1 MEKEKLFE
9 LARKGDPD
17 ACNKVGD
24 MYYEGNGVRQDIAK
38 AMEYYLVAEKA
49 GHVEAKYS
57 VGYAY
62 LYGENGETNYARA
75 FECLEYAAQRNH
87 AKACRILG
95 FAYFW
100 GNGVD
105 VDMDASFR
113 YMLWGADLG
122 DASAQAHVAQA
133 YEGEMWGA
141 PGGCQAQARKYYELA
156 LAQNSE
162 HAQWCMGYNYHG
174 GYNGYP
180 QDYQKAFYYFKLS
193 AENGSNKGQ
202 FYLAMCYS
210 NGEGTAV
217 DWAEAKK
224 WLEIAVENGN
234 LEAAGRLGILLLGGT
249 VAKFSKANTRKA
261 YGLLKD
267 SAAQGDHAAT
277 AALED
282 LEKSMRDWNATLDS
296 WTTTML
302 ACEQESLGNG
312 PQAVKLYKEAAEEN
326 SLQAMT
332 FLGILYLRGMP
343 GVPKDPNLAVQWFR
357 KGAQAG
363 NKAAQMNLG
372 ICYLEGNGV
381 SKNVREAEKWLKLAA
396 DQGET
401 GAMFCLA
408 DIYREEP
415 GKYHQAEILYKR
427 VIAAGDI
434 PDKNL
439 TMAKCSLGLLY
450 GLQEKFA
457 LAVPLLKE
465 AAQEGD
471 EIAQKMLGDCYFEG
485 CGVPRNVEEAI
496 RWWKQAA
503 ANGSVEAQEA
513 LQQVTPGLQGYQ
525 QSQQN
530 KKDSGGCYV
539 ATAVYGS
546 YDCPQVWTLRR
557 FRDDRLAETWYG
569 RVFVRVYYAVSPTVV
584 KWFGKSAWFVHLCKP
599 FLDRLVANLNSEGIE
614 DTPYHDRCW

>member
-1 MEKEKLFE
+1 MDKEKLFE

-17 ACNKVGD
+17 ACNTVGD
-24 MYYEGNGVRQDIAK
+24 MYYYGQGVPRDFAK
-38 AMEYYLVAEKA
+38 AMDRFEIAAKA
-49 GHVEAKYS
+49 GHTEANYS
-57 VGYAY
+57 LGYMY
-62 LYGENGETNYARA
+62 LYGENGEPDYPRA
-75 FECLEYAAQRNH
+75 FECLEYAANHDH
-87 AKACRILG
+87 AKACMILG

-100 GNGVD
+100 GNGVE
-105 VDMDASFR
+105 VNMDKSFC
-113 YMLWGADLG
+113 YMLRGAELG
-122 DASAQAHVAQA
+122 EVSAQAHVAQA

-141 PGGCQAQARKYYELA
+141 PSGCQAQARKYYELA

-210 NGEGTAV
+210 KGEGTAV
-217 DWAEAKK
+217 DWTEAKK

-234 LEAAGRLGILLLGGT
+234 LEAAGRLGILLLDGSVT
-249 VAKFSKANTRKA
+249 EFSKANTRRA

-267 SAAQGDHAAT
+267 SAAQGDRAAT
-277 AALED
+277 ATLED
-282 LEKSMRDWNATLDS
+282 LEKTMRDWNATLDS

-450 GLQEKFA
+450 GLQEKFD

-471 EIAQKMLGDCYFEG
+471 EIAQKLLGDCYFEG
-485 CGVPRNVEEAI
+485 CGVPQSVEEAK
-496 RWWKQAA
+496 RWWKKAA
-503 ANGSVEAQEA
+503 DNGSEEARRC
-513 LQQVTPGLQGYQ
+513 LQSGATGNQ
-525 QSQQN
+525 QQTQN
-530 KKDSGGCYV
+530 NSGGCYV

-557 FRDDRLAETWYG
+557 FRDHRLAQTWYG
-569 RVFVRVYYAVSPTVV
+569 RAFVKMYYAVSPAVV
-584 KWFGKSAWFVHLCKP
+584 KWFGRSAWFVKLCKP
-599 FLDRLVANLNSEGIE
+599 VLDRLVANLNSEGIE
-614 DTPYHDRCW
+614 GTPYDDRCW